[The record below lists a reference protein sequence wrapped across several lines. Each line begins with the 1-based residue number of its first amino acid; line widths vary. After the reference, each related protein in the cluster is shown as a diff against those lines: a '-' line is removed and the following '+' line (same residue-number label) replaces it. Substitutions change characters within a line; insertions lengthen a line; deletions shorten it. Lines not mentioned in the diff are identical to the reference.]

1 LHGRSAPLEY
11 IVAMSVFSIGSEEQ
25 RLPAKTHD
33 FEAILAKIST
43 DASERDAN
51 PAFPEDPFVRLAP
64 TGTLAIPVPDPI
76 ARQGRRASFAE
87 EWRVLRAVA
96 GADGSVGRILD
107 GHFNGVE
114 RVSLLAPE
122 PLRSRELEAI
132 AAGKL
137 LLGVWG
143 ADPIPG
149 EGEPARLV
157 QEEGEARL
165 IGVKTFCS
173 GATGLDRALVL
184 VRGPKQGPP
193 LLAYVDLSEGVRVDT
208 AWYKAAGMRASE
220 SHRVVF
226 EGAPVLAV
234 LGEPGEIVREPY
246 FSRDAIR
253 TAVTWAGISD
263 TAIDA
268 ALDVLSAKAGDG
280 EPDDVV
286 SLAAGRMLAARGA
299 IDSWLAC
306 AAERADEDPA
316 SLPGISTELR
326 ESVARSCREI
336 LDEAAR
342 AVGSHPFAV
351 SGPLD
356 RARRDLELFL
366 LQHRLEP
373 ALVRRGRQAISDRRP

>member
-1 LHGRSAPLEY
+1 
-11 IVAMSVFSIGSEEQ
+11 MSVFSIGRPEQ
-25 RLPAKTHD
+25 DLPAETHD
-33 FEAILAKIST
+33 FRAILAKISAG
-43 DASERDAN
+43 ASERDAN

-64 TGTLAIPVPDPI
+64 TGALAMPVPDPTGS
-76 ARQGRRASFAE
+76 QGRRASFAE

-114 RVSLLAPE
+114 RVSLLAPA
-122 PLRSRELEAI
+122 PLRSSELEAI

-157 QEEGEARL
+157 QEVGGARL
-165 IGVKTFCS
+165 FGVKTFCS
-173 GATGLDRALVL
+173 GATGVDRALVL
-184 VRGPKQGPP
+184 ARGPTQGPP
-193 LLAYVDLSEGVRVDT
+193 LLAYVDVSEGVRVDT
-208 AWYKAAGMRASE
+208 AWYKASGMRASE

-263 TAIDA
+263 TAVDA
-268 ALDVLSAKAGDG
+268 ALDVLAAKAGDG

-286 SLAAGRMLAARGA
+286 SLAAGRMLAARGT
-299 IDSWLAC
+299 IDSWLAYV
-306 AAERADEDPA
+306 ADRADEDPA
-316 SLPGISTELR
+316 SLPGISTQMR

-373 ALVRRGRQAISDRRP
+373 ALVRRGRQAISERRP